1 MKDCKHVA
9 LISSLYCMI
18 VKNKTILVQNDM
30 RLHKIYYDKFK

>member
-30 RLHKIYYDKFK
+30 LYIKYIREI